1 VLPTRT
7 AATGLKA
14 RHYFHLQEAPSPT
27 MSSESPGSK
36 QQDTEAQRAT
46 GTGWLASLRARLGL
60 AGPQTLRDT
69 LEEALKEADR
79 NGTAFSDAER
89 DMFFRLLRF
98 GALRVD
104 DVMVPRADII
114 ALEEAAPLADLL
126 HVFKDAGVSR
136 IPVYRETLD
145 DPSGMVHIKD
155 LVQFLMGDAAVPG
168 SAPSSAAASVA
179 AAPAGAVSA
188 AYADIDLGRADLTRP
203 ISGARIRRPVLFVPP
218 SMPAL
223 NLLIRMQSTRIHMA
237 LVVDEYG
244 GTDGLVTIEDLVEQV
259 VGDIEDEH
267 DVAEAANITADSKVG
282 LIAQARTPVRELE
295 ERLGVSLL
303 KPGAEADIDTL
314 GGLVFALVGRV
325 PARGELVRHP
335 AGIEFEVLDADPR
348 RVKKLKVH
356 DHRTGTETREPA
368 PSAKSSAP
376 GTSSS

>member
-1 VLPTRT
+1 
-7 AATGLKA
+7 
-14 RHYFHLQEAPSPT
+14 
-27 MSSESPGSK
+27 MNNESPGSK
-36 QQDTEAQRAT
+36 QQDAETPRGSGA
-46 GTGWLASLRARLGL
+46 GWLASLRARLGL

-79 NGTAFSDAER
+79 NGTAFSEAER

-114 ALEEAAPLADLL
+114 ALDEGAPLAELL
-126 HVFKDAGVSR
+126 GVFKDAGVSR
-136 IPVYRETLD
+136 IPVFRETLD

-155 LVQFLMGDAAVPG
+155 LVRFLMGSATTPG
-168 SAPSSAAASVA
+168 STPSPRNANATPAPPAAQEGAASAAH
-179 AAPAGAVSA
+179 
-188 AYADIDLGRADLTRP
+188 ADIDLGSADLSRP

-267 DVAEAANITADSKVG
+267 DVAEADNIAEDPKAG
-282 LIAQARTPVRELE
+282 LVAQARTPVRELE
-295 ERLGVSLL
+295 ERLKVSLL
-303 KPGAEADIDTL
+303 KPGEESEIDTL

-348 RVKKLKVH
+348 RVKKLKIH
-356 DHRTGTETREPA
+356 DHRADGVAGAGPTGAESTAPPTPTTHGSPA
-368 PSAKSSAP
+368 
-376 GTSSS
+376 

>member
-1 VLPTRT
+1 MSTDSS
-7 AATGLKA
+7 
-14 RHYFHLQEAPSPT
+14 SPKPDGT
-27 MSSESPGSK
+27 
-36 QQDTEAQRAT
+36 DAAQRLNN
-46 GTGWLASLRARLGL
+46 GWLASLRARLGL
-60 AGPQTLRDT
+60 AGPPTLRDT

-79 NGTAFSDAER
+79 NGTAFSTAER

-114 ALEEAAPLADLL
+114 ALDEAAPLAEFLR
-126 HVFKDAGVSR
+126 VFKEAGVSR
-136 IPVYRETLD
+136 IPVFRETLD

-155 LVQFLMGDAAVPG
+155 LFSFLMENAL
-168 SAPSSAAASVA
+168 APSPGAPRGAGASATPPATQAEINLAKVDLRQPISAAKVRRSVL
-179 AAPAGAVSA
+179 
-188 AYADIDLGRADLTRP
+188 Y
-203 ISGARIRRPVLFVPP
+203 VPP

-267 DVAEAANITADSKVG
+267 DVAEAANIVEDAKNG
-282 LIAQARTPVRELE
+282 MIAQARTPVRELE

-303 KPGAEADIDTL
+303 KPEEEADIDTL
-314 GGLVFALVGRV
+314 GGLVFGLVGRV

-335 AGIEFEVLDADPR
+335 SGIEFEVLDADPR
-348 RVKKLKVH
+348 RVKKLKIH
-356 DHRTGTETREPA
+356 DHRAETGANAGTAGTEAEP
-368 PSAKSSAP
+368 KSSA
-376 GTSSS
+376 